1 MASAKKGSW
10 AARRD
15 QPQAFARLLEG
26 FEGRNELV
34 EHLEVQRVVH
44 PAPLLTVLDDSGVL
58 ERSKVERQ
66 ERLASPQRPG
76 QVADTVFAVAKTI
89 DDLQAR
95 LVGQGMEAVLTR
107 ANISNIVDP

>member
-10 AARRD
+10 AARRN

-58 ERSKVERQ
+58 ERSMVERQ
-66 ERLASPQRPG
+66 KRLASLQRPG
-76 QVADTVFAVAKTI
+76 EVADTVFAVEQTI

-95 LVGQGMEAVLTR
+95 VVGQAMEAATR
-107 ANISNIVDP
+107 AHTGPHPRL